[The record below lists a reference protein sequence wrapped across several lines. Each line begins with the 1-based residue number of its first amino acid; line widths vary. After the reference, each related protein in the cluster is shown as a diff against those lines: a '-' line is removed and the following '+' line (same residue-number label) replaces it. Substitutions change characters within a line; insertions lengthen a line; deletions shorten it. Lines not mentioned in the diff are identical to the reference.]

1 MKRFILKRFSLKPFN
16 FKTGAVLMA
25 LISVFCT
32 KLWAEEP
39 VWFGN
44 QNAPRILYINSALDL
59 ASFEPILSAFAA
71 LHPDVRVAYRDV
83 NTLDLYF
90 LTIEQ
95 QGIEKQGIEKQEH
108 PTASLAISS
117 AMDLHLKL
125 VNDGYAQ
132 TYQSDFTDRL
142 ADNFKW
148 RNQLFAFSLEPI
160 VMLVNKKAFPGNLP
174 EDRQSLLQTIRQ
186 NGESITKRIG
196 TYDIRQSGVGY
207 LLASQDAR
215 KADATWG
222 RLLEAFGSHDV
233 QTYCCTHEIIDD
245 VASGKL
251 VLGYNLLGSYAS
263 QRARDDDRL
272 KMILPKDYTLMLMR
286 AALIPKNAPNAED
299 AGIFM
304 DFLLS
309 DTAQKM
315 MQDQGLLF
323 PIRPDL
329 NHPDDPY
336 VVNAPGPTGVI
347 ELDQQLLV
355 GRDHAKQKRFIH
367 NWEIA
372 LEISKEE

>member
-1 MKRFILKRFSLKPFN
+1 MKPVSIWVMFLLIPFMS
-16 FKTGAVLMA
+16 KA
-25 LISVFCT
+25 
-32 KLWAEEP
+32 WATDP
-39 VWFGN
+39 VWFGDS
-44 QNAPRILYINSALDL
+44 NAPRVLYINSAMDL
-59 ASFEPILSAFAA
+59 ASFEPILRAFVVQ
-71 LHPDVRVAYRDV
+71 HPMIKVAYRDV
-83 NTLDLYF
+83 NTLELYY
-90 LTIEQ
+90 LTIKEQ
-95 QGIEKQGIEKQEH
+95 QKPE
-108 PTASLAISS
+108 ASLVISS

-132 TYQSDFTDRL
+132 SYQSSFTDRL
-142 ADNFKW
+142 PDNFKW

-160 VMLVNKKAFPGNLP
+160 VMLVNKKAFPGDLP

-186 NGESITKRIG
+186 NEKTMTKRIG

-215 KADATWG
+215 QADVTWG

-233 QTYCCTHEIIDD
+233 QTYCCTHDIIDD

-263 QRARDDDRL
+263 QRAQEDDRL

-286 AALIPKNAPNAED
+286 AALIPKGAPNSED
-299 AGIFM
+299 AGVFL

-309 DTAQKM
+309 DSAQKM
-315 MQDQGLLF
+315 MQTQGLLF
-323 PIRPDL
+323 PIWPDSSTP
-329 NHPDDPY
+329 NDPY

-355 GRDHAKQKRFIH
+355 GRDYAKQKRFIR
-367 NWEIA
+367 NWEMA
-372 LEISKEE
+372 LEISEDD

>member
-1 MKRFILKRFSLKPFN
+1 MKRFSSKK
-16 FKTGAVLMA
+16 KAVLMV
-25 LISVFCT
+25 LMVSVFCT

-44 QNAPRILYINSALDL
+44 ENAPRVLYINSALDL
-59 ASFEPILSAFAA
+59 ASFEPILNTFVA
-71 LHPDVRVAYRDV
+71 LYPDVRVAYRDV

-90 LTIEQ
+90 LT
-95 QGIEKQGIEKQEH
+95 IEKQEH

-132 TYQSDFTDRL
+132 TYQSSFTDRL

-160 VMLVNKKAFPGNLP
+160 VMLVNKKAFPGDLP
-174 EDRQSLLQTIRQ
+174 EDRQSLLQTIRE
-186 NGESITKRIG
+186 NGDDISKRIG

-323 PIRPDL
+323 PIRPAL
-329 NHPDDPY
+329 NHPNDPY
-336 VVNAPGPTGVI
+336 VVDAPGPTGVI

-355 GRDHAKQKRFIH
+355 GRDYAKQKRFIH

>member
-1 MKRFILKRFSLKPFN
+1 MKQAFWSVLLMFS
-16 FKTGAVLMA
+16 VLFGK
-25 LISVFCT
+25 V
-32 KLWAEEP
+32 WAAET

-44 QNAPRILYINSALDL
+44 NAAARVLYINSALDL
-59 ASFEPILSAFAA
+59 ASFEPILNEFVVQY
-71 LHPDVRVAYRDV
+71 PYIKVAYRDV
-83 NTLDLYF
+83 NTLDLYH
-90 LTIEQ
+90 LTIKEQ
-95 QGIEKQGIEKQEH
+95 KNPK
-108 PTASLAISS
+108 ASLVISS

-132 TYQSDFTDRL
+132 SYQSSFTDRL
-142 ADNFKW
+142 PDSFKW

-160 VMLVNKKAFPGNLP
+160 VMLVNKKAFPGDMP

-186 NGESITKRIG
+186 NEKTMTKRIG

-215 KADATWG
+215 QADVTWG

-233 QTYCCTHEIIDD
+233 QTYCCTHDIIDD

-263 QRARDDDRL
+263 QRAQDDDRL

-286 AALIPKNAPNAED
+286 AALIPKGAPNAED
-299 AGIFM
+299 AGVFL

-309 DTAQKM
+309 DSSQKM

-323 PIRPDL
+323 PIWPDL
-329 NHPDDPY
+329 NNQNDPY

-355 GRDHAKQKRFIH
+355 GRDYAKQKRFIR
-367 NWEIA
+367 NWEMA
-372 LEISKEE
+372 LEISDED

>member
-1 MKRFILKRFSLKPFN
+1 MKRMLFC
-16 FKTGAVLMA
+16 LM
-25 LISVFCT
+25 LIAGLVGTRS
-32 KLWAEEP
+32 WSAEP
-39 VWFGN
+39 VWFGHT
-44 QNAPRILYINSALDL
+44 NAQRVLLINSAMDL
-59 ASFEPILSAFAA
+59 ASFAPILKEFVI

-83 NTLDLYF
+83 NTLELYYQ
-90 LTIEQ
+90 TIREQ
-95 QGIEKQGIEKQEH
+95 KKPQ
-108 PTASLAISS
+108 ASLVISS

-132 TYQSDFTDRL
+132 TYQSSFTDRL
-142 ADNFKW
+142 PDNFKW

-160 VMLVNKKAFPGNLP
+160 VMLVNKKEFPGELP
-174 EDRQSLLQTIRQ
+174 EDRQTLLQTIRQ
-186 NGESITKRIG
+186 NEKTMTKRIG

-215 KADATWG
+215 QADVTWG

-233 QTYCCTHEIIDD
+233 QSYCCTHDIIDD

-263 QRARDDDRL
+263 QRAQEDDRL

-286 AALIPKNAPNAED
+286 AALIPKGAPNAED
-299 AGIFM
+299 AGIFL

-309 DTAQKM
+309 DKAQKM
-315 MQDQGLLF
+315 MQTQGLLF

-329 NHPDDPY
+329 NNPNDPY
-336 VVNAPGPTGVI
+336 VVNAPGPTGII

-355 GRDHAKQKRFIH
+355 GRDYAKQKRFIR
-367 NWEIA
+367 NWEMA
-372 LEISKEE
+372 LEISDED

>member
-1 MKRFILKRFSLKPFN
+1 MKRMLFC
-16 FKTGAVLMA
+16 LMLIAA
-25 LISVFCT
+25 LVGTRS
-32 KLWAEEP
+32 WSAEP
-39 VWFGN
+39 VWFGHT
-44 QNAPRILYINSALDL
+44 NAQRVLLINSAMDL
-59 ASFEPILSAFAA
+59 ASFAPILKEFVI

-83 NTLDLYF
+83 NTLELYYQ
-90 LTIEQ
+90 TIREQ
-95 QGIEKQGIEKQEH
+95 KKPQ
-108 PTASLAISS
+108 ASLVISS

-132 TYQSDFTDRL
+132 TYQSSFTDRL
-142 ADNFKW
+142 PDNFKW

-160 VMLVNKKAFPGNLP
+160 VMLVNKKEFPGELP
-174 EDRQSLLQTIRQ
+174 EDRQTLLQTIRQ
-186 NGESITKRIG
+186 NEKTMTKRIG

-215 KADATWG
+215 QADVTWG

-233 QTYCCTHEIIDD
+233 QSYCCTHDIIDD

-263 QRARDDDRL
+263 QRAQEDDRL

-286 AALIPKNAPNAED
+286 AALIPKGAPNAED
-299 AGIFM
+299 AGIFL

-309 DTAQKM
+309 DKAQKM
-315 MQDQGLLF
+315 MQTQGLLF

-329 NHPDDPY
+329 NNPNDPY
-336 VVNAPGPTGVI
+336 VVNAPGPTGII

-355 GRDHAKQKRFIH
+355 GRDYAKQKRFIR
-367 NWEIA
+367 NWEMA
-372 LEISKEE
+372 LEISDED

>member
-1 MKRFILKRFSLKPFN
+1 MKRFFFCMSLMLSVS
-16 FKTGAVLMA
+16 GA
-25 LISVFCT
+25 

-39 VWFGN
+39 VWFGKED
-44 QNAPRILYINSALDL
+44 ALRVLYINSAMDL
-59 ASFEPILSAFAA
+59 ASFEPILTEFVT

-83 NTLDLYF
+83 NTLELYYQ
-90 LTIEQ
+90 TIKEQ
-95 QGIEKQGIEKQEH
+95 KKPQ
-108 PTASLAISS
+108 ASLVVSS

-132 TYQSDFTDRL
+132 TYQSSFTDRL
-142 ADNFKW
+142 PEDFKW

-186 NGESITKRIG
+186 NEKAMTKRIG
-196 TYDIRQSGVGY
+196 TYDIRKSGVGY

-215 KADATWG
+215 QADVTWG

-286 AALIPKNAPNAED
+286 VALIPKSAPNAED
-299 AGIFM
+299 AGIFL
-304 DFLLS
+304 DYLLS
-309 DTAQKM
+309 DKAQGM
-315 MQDQGLLF
+315 MQTQGLLF

-329 NHPDDPY
+329 NNPNDPY

-355 GRDHAKQKRFIH
+355 GRDYAKQKRFIR
-367 NWEIA
+367 NWEMA
-372 LEISKEE
+372 LEISEDD

>member
-1 MKRFILKRFSLKPFN
+1 MKRFFFCMSLMLSVS
-16 FKTGAVLMA
+16 GA
-25 LISVFCT
+25 

-39 VWFGN
+39 VWFGKED
-44 QNAPRILYINSALDL
+44 ALRVLYINSAMDL
-59 ASFEPILSAFAA
+59 ASFEPILTEFVA

-83 NTLDLYF
+83 NTLELYYQ
-90 LTIEQ
+90 TIKEQ
-95 QGIEKQGIEKQEH
+95 KKPQ
-108 PTASLAISS
+108 ASLVVSS

-132 TYQSDFTDRL
+132 TYQSSFTDRL
-142 ADNFKW
+142 PEDFKW

-186 NGESITKRIG
+186 NEKAVTKRIG
-196 TYDIRQSGVGY
+196 TYDIRKSGVGY

-215 KADATWG
+215 QADVTWG

-286 AALIPKNAPNAED
+286 VALIPKSAPNAED
-299 AGIFM
+299 AGIFL
-304 DFLLS
+304 DYLLS
-309 DTAQKM
+309 DKAQGM
-315 MQDQGLLF
+315 MQTQGLLF

-329 NHPDDPY
+329 NNPNDPY

-355 GRDHAKQKRFIH
+355 GRDYAKQKRFIR
-367 NWEIA
+367 NWEMA
-372 LEISKEE
+372 LEISEDD